1 MSWKE
6 QSSPSGQYILGPTL
20 NLSFQGQIICLY
32 DEKTCE
38 DWRCFM
44 GSQSAVFI
52 CEEGWHVGKDSS
64 AECSPR
70 ENTPNGM
77 KAATSNLQGETV

>member
-1 MSWKE
+1 
-6 QSSPSGQYILGPTL
+6 
-20 NLSFQGQIICLY
+20 
-32 DEKTCE
+32 
-38 DWRCFM
+38 M

-52 CEEGWHVGKDSS
+52 YEEGWHVGKDSS

-77 KAATSNLQGETV
+77 KAATSNLQRETV

>member
-1 MSWKE
+1 
-6 QSSPSGQYILGPTL
+6 
-20 NLSFQGQIICLY
+20 
-32 DEKTCE
+32 
-38 DWRCFM
+38 M

-77 KAATSNLQGETV
+77 KAATSNLQGETVKDTTNAVGERYTCLFSSGVGQCSCLVKVFCGQAMQEW